1 MFQPDGTS
9 AGVKPLLLAPT
20 QSLTLHTVSPHKSR
34 KINAVATTMFSY
46 TSGPRP
52 LPRISFL
59 PAGECPHS
67 TWFFS

>member
-20 QSLTLHTVSPHKSR
+20 QSLTLHGFPSQKSEDKCSCDNHVSHRGQVRARFPGSL
-34 KINAVATTMFSY
+34 S
-46 TSGPRP
+46 
-52 LPRISFL
+52 L